1 MCFFGGGGRATPAPK
16 KPEFKDAPPVVKG
29 EQKDVKDPI
38 DTAKVTEQLKLRRK
52 KKEAGTLKDNDR
64 ELSNIRLAGDFTN
77 SSRY

>member
-1 MCFFGGGGRATPAPK
+1 MCLGASRVIALSK
-16 KPEFKDAPPVVKG
+16 RQKFKDAPPVVKG

-64 ELSNIRLAGDFTN
+64 ELSNIRLAGNFTN